1 MNLEH
6 ACLHQAD
13 ETFQIVDGEHRLRL
27 ADIDGTNGF
36 GETGP
41 GMLRI
46 EALMHGA
53 GRTAHEAQRSP
64 DDMRQDPIGD
74 VYVKFRETLLGDAL
88 ALPQDALRMGEPE
101 TAEHI
106 RRVGALGFAVL
117 PRRYTR
123 LLAHDLLRRLVLAQP
138 LEGCLPQ
145 HVVVSPAAE
154 LHFGDEVRLD
164 PDHALLGPGWKRP
177 PERRLCRLDLGK
189 LLPERARHDGR
200 KAGTDPARIDELSTF
215 LIADDE
221 RSD

>member
-1 MNLEH
+1 
-6 ACLHQAD
+6 
-13 ETFQIVDGEHRLRL
+13 
-27 ADIDGTNGF
+27 
-36 GETGP
+36 
-41 GMLRI
+41 MLRI

-145 HVVVSPAAE
+145 HVVVGPAAE
-154 LHFGDEVRLD
+154 LRFGDNARLD
-164 PDHALLGPGWKRP
+164 PDHALLDARGKRP

-189 LLPERARHDGR
+189 LLTERARNPDR
-200 KAGTDPARIDELSTF
+200 KAGTGTPRINELSVF
-215 LIADDE
+215 VI
-221 RSD
+221 